1 MRETYCILFNHFYII
16 YTNIHLLFVLLHT
29 QDGQTALYIAA
40 EKGNNECVQL
50 LLKASA
56 NPDIADY
63 VSCDMHFMVYSLK
76 RMVYNI
82 YNVLKHFLHNFLLLE
97 GNILHFIQSLLC
109 HLY

>member
-1 MRETYCILFNHFYII
+1 MSFMLKSFVICPFTY
-16 YTNIHLLFVLLHT
+16 T

-40 EKGNNECVQL
+40 EKDNNECVQL
-50 LLKASA
+50 LIKASA

-82 YNVLKHFLHNFLLLE
+82 YNVLKHFLHNFLFWKETFCILFNHFYVIYT
-97 GNILHFIQSLLC
+97 NIHLFIC
-109 HLY
+109 PFTYT

>member
-1 MRETYCILFNHFYII
+1 M
-16 YTNIHLLFVLLHT
+16 LFVLLHT

-63 VSCDMHFMVYSLK
+63 VSCDMHLW
-76 RMVYNI
+76 
-82 YNVLKHFLHNFLLLE
+82 
-97 GNILHFIQSLLC
+97 FI
-109 HLY
+109 H

>member
-1 MRETYCILFNHFYII
+1 M
-16 YTNIHLLFVLLHT
+16 LFVLLHI
-29 QDGQTALYIAA
+29 QDGQTALYIAS

-50 LLKASA
+50 LIKASA
-56 NPDIADY
+56 TPDIADY
-63 VSCDMHFMVYSLK
+63 VSCDMHFMVYSLN

-82 YNVLKHFLHNFLLLE
+82 YYVLKHFLHNFLLLE

>member
-1 MRETYCILFNHFYII
+1 M
-16 YTNIHLLFVLLHT
+16 LFVLLHT

-40 EKGNNECVQL
+40 EKRNNKCVQL

-56 NPDIADY
+56 NPDIADC
-63 VSCDMHFMVYSLK
+63 VSFDMHFMVYVLK
-76 RMVYNI
+76 RLVCNI

-97 GNILHFIQSLLC
+97 GNILHVIQSLLC